1 MTEKDEVVFNAVD
14 DYIQL
19 QKQGQAPSPEEYI
32 KNYLE
37 VVRAELL
44 KALQNIPSDEEQ
56 QKAWG
61 EFKTLTENV
70 KTPRRIGG

>member
-1 MTEKDEVVFNAVD
+1 MTEEDEMVFNAVD

-32 KNYLE
+32 KTYPE
-37 VVRAELL
+37 VVRVELL
-44 KALQNIPSDEEQ
+44 NALKNIPGDEEQ

-61 EFKTLTENV
+61 NIQSTLYPEKN
-70 KTPRRIGG
+70 

>member
-19 QKQGQAPSPEEYI
+19 QKQGQAPLPEEYI
-32 KNYLE
+32 KNYPE

-44 KALQNIPSDEEQ
+44 TALKHIPSDEEQ